1 MAVERSPE
9 RYKLSRWA
17 ATLACI
23 VALIAL
29 GYLLRSKRRRALAA
43 ALID

>member
-1 MAVERSPE
+1 VVVERSPE
-9 RYKLSRWA
+9 RYKFPRWA
-17 ATLACI
+17 TTLACI

-43 ALID
+43 AILD